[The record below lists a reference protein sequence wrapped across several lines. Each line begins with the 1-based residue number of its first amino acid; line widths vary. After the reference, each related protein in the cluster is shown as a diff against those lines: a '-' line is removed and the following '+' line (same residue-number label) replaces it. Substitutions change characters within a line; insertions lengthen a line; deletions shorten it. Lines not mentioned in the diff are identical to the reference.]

1 MRLRFHRSSVRSL
14 PLVLSLALVVS
25 TGLLVAAATDLGATS
40 LPAIGAEGLHVTTA
54 LGPGVPLAAKPC
66 DERLGLPPCD
76 PVTCD
81 GNCRAAGFPGG
92 ICALNCC
99 ICLL

>member
-25 TGLLVAAATDLGATS
+25 TGLLVAAATDLGASS
-40 LPAIGAEGLHVTTA
+40 LPTFAVETPAGAL
-54 LGPGVPLAAKPC
+54 GVPLAAKPC